1 LKWSVGKM
9 LEIFIAVIVI
19 SFALMILGFFLSLLI
34 PIIALPGCL
43 AVWLY
48 SVLASLKD
56 DTMPR
61 Q

>member
-1 LKWSVGKM
+1 M
-9 LEIFIAVIVI
+9 LEIFVAVIVL
-19 SFALMILGFFLSLLI
+19 SFVLIILGFFLSLLT
-34 PIIALPGCL
+34 PLLALPGCL

>member
-1 LKWSVGKM
+1 M